1 MEEDIQK
8 NIAENKISA
17 EKGKMEESKG
27 KNSYL
32 PYIHSDFVALL
43 DVCVVKTP
51 PEKKKKKKLH
61 LPIQEVQE
69 MWVWFLGWEDPL
81 EKETATHSSTL
92 DW

>member
-1 MEEDIQK
+1 MEEDSQK

-51 PEKKKKKKLH
+51 PEKKKKKKTPPANTGGTRDVGLIPG
-61 LPIQEVQE
+61 LRRSPGE
-69 MWVWFLGWEDPL
+69 GNSNPL
-81 EKETATHSSTL
+81 QYS
-92 DW
+92 